1 MFMRLLR
8 KVRHKLT
15 GLDGIMYRLDILQ
28 NKLDALSTSVTEA
41 QKCFETEKHRLRS
54 AIDSK
59 SDYAT
64 HVSLPVPVVRLQPNE
79 SVRIAFIVQHA
90 SVWSSWRSVWL
101 AAHKDQRFKP
111 KVVLTPFLHPY
122 SSKAATYD
130 DLKQLLINENVPF
143 CAADYFDVN
152 SFKPHVTLIQNPYEE
167 TRPDNLK
174 IDRLKKAGTR
184 IVYIPYGLE
193 LGGGAWNISVQYD
206 SILHR
211 SAWKIFARSE
221 RHKTMFGKYCRVGN
235 DHVHVVGHPKFD
247 LPNKRICDCVTTEL
261 KGKIAG
267 RKILLWTPHFSVGDP
282 PAWSTFNLYS
292 DFIFS
297 EMHRRSNLFLL
308 IRPHPLFF
316 KAMGQYKLWDSEAE
330 KSFREMVKE
339 SDNLGLDECSE
350 YSEAFMVSNALMT
363 DVGSFLLEYLPTKK
377 PLLYLHHPD
386 GPGMSDDGEIVRFLY
401 TATCPT
407 DITNFMEMLSLGED
421 PMKIKREQAVPIFL
435 HGLDKNVGEHIC
447 QHIFLS
453 VGAGDCW
460 SPDLLQQRTT
470 EQISSEDF
478 WSKSSCTYLAPDGY
492 YDRKEEILDSVLSKQ
507 ARFSTAIDIGCGDGR
522 FTFILA
528 KYTDE
533 VTGYDISPIL
543 IEKARHASI
552 LDNSGSGKITF
563 KNQEIDM
570 IVPHEKY
577 DLVSCMGVTSCIIDD
592 IKFLSIL
599 DKFRL
604 LSKPG
609 GRLLLIDTLSVEQ
622 EKVVPDQSGYIAK
635 YRNIVDYLNLIVR
648 RGYDLKEKILISEDA
663 DKKLVN
669 QIFLFVADDFY
680 IPRLDSHDELVRF

>member
-8 KVRHKLT
+8 KVRHKLI
-15 GLDGIMYRLDILQ
+15 GLDGIMYRLDTLQ
-28 NKLDALSTSVTEA
+28 SNLNALSASVTAA
-41 QKCFETEKHRLRS
+41 QKCFDTEKHRLRC
-54 AIDSK
+54 AIDGK
-59 SDYAT
+59 SNYAT
-64 HVSLPVPVVRLQPNE
+64 HVPLPVVRLQPNE
-79 SVRIAFIVQHA
+79 SVRVAFIVQHA

-101 AAHKDQRFKP
+101 AAHKDQRFYP

-122 SSKAATYD
+122 SSMAVTYD

-143 CAADYFDVN
+143 CTVDYFDVN
-152 SFKPHVTLIQNPYEE
+152 LFKPHVTFIQNPYEE
-167 TRPDNLK
+167 TRPENLR
-174 IDRLKKAGTR
+174 IDRLRKAGTR
-184 IVYIPYGLE
+184 IAYIPYGLE

-211 SAWKIFARSE
+211 SAWRVFARSE

-247 LPNKRICDCVTTEL
+247 LPNKRICDCVSTEL

-267 RKILLWTPHFSVGDP
+267 RKVLLWTPHFSVGDP
-282 PAWSTFNLYS
+282 PAWSTFNLYCG
-292 DFIFS
+292 FILS
-297 EMHRRSNLFLL
+297 EMGRRSKLFLL

-316 KAMGQYKLWDSEAE
+316 KAMRQNKLWDSEGE
-330 KSFREMVKE
+330 KRFRDMVKE
-339 SDNLGLDECSE
+339 SGNLGLDECSD
-350 YSEAFMVSNALMT
+350 YSEAFSISNALMT

-401 TATCPT
+401 TAACPK
-407 DITNFMEMLSLGED
+407 DIANFMEMLSLGED
-421 PMKIKREQAVPIFL
+421 PMRIKREQSVPMFL
-435 HGLDKNVGEHIC
+435 DGLDKNVGEHIC
-447 QHIFLS
+447 QHIYLS
-453 VGAGDCW
+453 VNAEDHW
-460 SPDLLQQRTT
+460 SPDLFQQRTI
-470 EQISSEDF
+470 EQSSSEDF
-478 WSKSSCTYLAPDGY
+478 WSKSTCTFLAPDDY
-492 YDRKEEILDSVLSKQ
+492 YERKEKILYSVLSKQ
-507 ARFSTAIDIGCGDGR
+507 TRFRTAIDIGCGDGR

-533 VTGYDISPIL
+533 VTGYDISPVL
-543 IEKARHASI
+543 IEKARNAFAH
-552 LDNSGSGKITF
+552 DNAGSGKFTF

-609 GRLLLIDTLSVEQ
+609 SSLLLIDTLSLEQ
-622 EKVVPDQSGYIAK
+622 EKIVSDHSGYIAK
-635 YRNIVDYLNLIVR
+635 YRNMEDYLNLIVR
-648 RGYDLKEKILISEDA
+648 RGYDLKEKILLSEDA
-663 DKKLVN
+663 DKKLIN
-669 QIFLFVADDFY
+669 QLFLFVAEDFH
-680 IPRLDSHDELVRF
+680 IPRLDSQDEIGKF